1 MPLHL
6 SAWVL
11 TIPFIGTCLQ
21 EAGLD
26 IKVSIGLRGGS
37 KSAEEAR
44 QCGFTEQEGTLGE
57 VFDVTSESDL
67 VVLLISDA
75 AQVGRGWQQEG
86 TAAGLRCSHVARG
99 VGKGRWW
106 WQLSNAAQAGRVR
119 T

>member
-1 MPLHL
+1 M
-6 SAWVL
+6 
-11 TIPFIGTCLQ
+11 
-21 EAGLD
+21 D

-75 AQVGRGWQQEG
+75 AQVGRGWWQGG
-86 TAAGLRCSHVARG
+86 TAAALCCRPCGQGIQQGASVAALQSSTRWRG
-99 VGKGRWW
+99 PG
-106 WQLSNAAQAGRVR
+106 

>member
-6 SAWVL
+6 LAWILL
-11 TIPFIGTCLQ
+11 TPPLTGPCLQ
-21 EAGLD
+21 EAGID

-57 VFDVTSESDL
+57 VFDVTSQSDL

-75 AQVGRGWQQEG
+75 AQVSR
-86 TAAGLRCSHVARG
+86 S
-99 VGKGRWW
+99 
-106 WQLSNAAQAGRVR
+106 
-119 T
+119 